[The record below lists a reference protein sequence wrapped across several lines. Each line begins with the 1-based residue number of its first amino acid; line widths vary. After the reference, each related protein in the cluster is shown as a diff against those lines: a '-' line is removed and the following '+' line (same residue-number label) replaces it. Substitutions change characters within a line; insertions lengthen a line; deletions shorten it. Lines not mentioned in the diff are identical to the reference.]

1 MEERTDLS
9 MEDIDE
15 IKEIAFQIR
24 KENKDEKL
32 HIYVNSH
39 NQIIFEQEIENCETI
54 FSYMNIMR
62 KFKSFHYRFMPTYES
77 TFEMWMNKTPTI
89 YCTYERN

>member
-1 MEERTDLS
+1 MEERNELS

-15 IKEIAFQIR
+15 RKEIAFQMR
-24 KENKDEKL
+24 KENTDEKL

-39 NQIIFEQEIENCETI
+39 NQIVFEQEIENCETI

-62 KFKSFHYRFMPTYES
+62 NFKSFHSRFMPRYES

-89 YCTYERN
+89 YCTYERD